1 MTTTMTMPALI
12 PAVGLETDE
21 VCEFMGAGLVL
32 RPTKCN
38 KVKQLTLIIA
48 QSQQLLERQLLEC

>member
-1 MTTTMTMPALI
+1 MPALI